1 MQPRWVYRID
11 SLTNVLV
18 KVALLVAIGLS
29 IASVA
34 AHTAAL
40 DVLEY
45 GEGPLAAFIVRWTQ
59 EPPSSAWSAVP
70 FTGAP
75 YGPLMLAIW
84 RQAAMLW
91 PSADVILVG
100 RLVALAAT
108 TGVAILVA
116 TIVFR
121 RDRSATATLT
131 AVALLLASPT
141 TEWYSWARVDTMAA
155 ALTAAAYLAL
165 GCDARR
171 LTLAA
176 AFIVLA
182 SLAKQTAAVHIL
194 PLAFAASM
202 LWGGRIGLRLALVTA
217 VLGIVAWGATATL
230 YDGYFLE
237 TSMQTTS
244 SRLSPWMYVRAA
256 PPWLAAAS
264 TIFMLSAAYIYAT
277 VRGQA
282 ALRDRWWVGC
292 LFATVFGA
300 FTSFREGSYVNYF
313 IDATWLGAIVAGGVC
328 AELLRR
334 WPAPMRIG
342 ITLVAL
348 LSVPPLVASLLE
360 WRVRPSSWSAE
371 RTQQVLEW
379 SHRGP
384 VLLDGDL
391 VGLVPREVRPLV
403 NDSFLLRLRDDAG
416 RAPTELL
423 LEQLSQPSTTVLLS
437 RSVEAHLETDRLER
451 YWPEAILQRI
461 ALDFCVIGRPGK
473 LYVYRHKSTAQSCSP
488 VPEH

>member
-1 MQPRWVYRID
+1 MTPRWVSRIAH
-11 SLTNVLV
+11 LTGVLV
-18 KVALLVAIGLS
+18 SLALLLAIGLN

-40 DVLEY
+40 DLLEY
-45 GEGPLAAFIVRWTQ
+45 GEGPLAAFVIRWTQ
-59 EPPSSAWSAVP
+59 EPPSASWSAIP

-75 YGPLMLAIW
+75 YGPLMLGVW
-84 RQAAMLW
+84 RTAATIW

-108 TGVAILVA
+108 TGLAVLVA

-121 RDRSATATLT
+121 RHRSATAALT
-131 AVALLLASPT
+131 AVALLLASPAA
-141 TEWYSWARVDTMAA
+141 EWYSWARVDTMAA

-165 GCDARR
+165 GRDARR

-176 AFIVLA
+176 ALIVLA

-194 PLAFAASM
+194 PLAFAAWM
-202 LWGGRIGLRLALVTA
+202 LWGGRTALRLALVTA
-217 VLGIVAWGATATL
+217 VLGIVAWGGMASL

-237 TSMQTTS
+237 TSMQTAS
-244 SRLSPWMYVRAA
+244 PRLSPWMYVRAA
-256 PPWLAAAS
+256 QPWLTATS
-264 TIFMLSAAYIYAT
+264 TIWMLSAAYFYAT

-282 ALRDRWWVGC
+282 ALRDRWWIGC
-292 LFATVFGA
+292 VFATVFGA

-313 IDATWLGAIVAGGVC
+313 IDATWLGAIVAAGVC
-328 AELLRR
+328 AELLPR
-334 WPAPMRIG
+334 WPTAVRVG

-348 LSVPPLVASLLE
+348 LSVPPLIASHLE
-360 WRVRPSSWSAE
+360 WRVRPSSMSAE
-371 RTQQVLEW
+371 HAQQVLEW

-391 VGLVPREVRPLV
+391 VGLVPREVRPLI
-403 NDSFLLRLRDDAG
+403 NDSFLFRLRDDAG

-423 LEQLSQPSTTVLLS
+423 LEQLSQPATTVVLS
-437 RSVEAHLETDRLER
+437 RSVEAHIDTDRLER

-461 ALDFCVIGRPGK
+461 ASDFCLSGRPAK

-488 VPEH
+488 IPEH